1 MALKNNKISLLKND
15 KIILKGVRVNNLK
28 NINVE
33 IPKNKFVVITGLSGS
48 GKSSLAFDTIFAE
61 GQRLYLES
69 LSTYARQF
77 ANIQSKPDF
86 DFISGLSPAIAID
99 QKNIANNPRSTVATM
114 TEIYDHLR
122 LLYARIGKIYCPH
135 CGSLIQKQSAEK
147 IIEKVAMLYADQD
160 IYLLAPV
167 IKNKIGLNKKILNE
181 IATAGFKKIR
191 LNNEFIFLTGNDDLR
206 FNEQEKN
213 TLEILVS
220 ELRAPK
226 KINLIRQNLAPQ
238 KNNWQDD
245 SLNSNFIKNVKLS
258 LDLGNGFINIYNPKN
273 KKENLFSEFLACP
286 KCDFT
291 LSEIEPRLFSF
302 NSPYGACE
310 NCAGLGVKEEFDPN
324 LIIPNKKLTLLQGAI
339 RPFVRSLAKNQNKF
353 IEELKK
359 VAEKNNFNLNT
370 PLTNFTKKQLEILLY
385 GKEDFE
391 GVIKNLHKKYLESDS
406 DYLKSEFT
414 KYMRVFTCPTCAGK
428 RLNKTALAVKVAGK
442 SIAEITAQNIVN
454 SLEFFQKLPKLL
466 SAEENVIA
474 EQIVKEINKRLEFLQ
489 EVGLEYLTLN
499 RSAQTLSGGEA
510 QRIKLATQTSAGL
523 TGIIYILDEPSIG
536 LHPKD
541 NAKLIQTLKAMRDL
555 GNSILVVEHDKET
568 MLLADYILD
577 IGPGAGKY
585 GGEVVAVGT
594 PEEIKKNKN
603 SLTGAY
609 LANKNIISF
618 KTRPILKNKKEKILI
633 IKKAAEFN
641 LKNIDVKIPLGQLVC
656 LTGVSGSG
664 KSTLVTEILSKALA
678 HHFYQSKDLPG
689 KHEKIIGL
697 EYLDKIIAVDQ
708 DPIGRTPRSNP
719 ATYTGVFT
727 AIREI
732 FATTNEA
739 KIKRFDVGS
748 FSFNVVGG
756 RCETCGG
763 DGYKKIEMNFL
774 PDVFVKCEDCAGKR
788 FRQEIL
794 AIHYK
799 NKNIADVLAMTVS
812 EAMDFFAET
821 PTIYQKLKVLF
832 EVGLE
837 YLTLGQPAN
846 TLSGGEAQRIKL
858 ATELMRRSTGK
869 TLYILDEPTTGLHFE
884 DIKKLLH
891 VLYKLVA
898 TGNTVLVVE
907 HNLDVIKNA
916 DWVIDL
922 GPEGGDKGGYIVAEG
937 TPEEI
942 ANNKK
947 SWTGKYLKKVL
958 K

>member
-1 MALKNNKISLLKND
+1 MALKNNKISAHKND

-69 LSTYARQF
+69 LSTYARHF
-77 ANIQSKPDF
+77 TNIQTKPDF

-114 TEIYDHLR
+114 TEIYDYLR
-122 LLYARIGKIYCPH
+122 LLYARIGKIYCPN
-135 CGSLIQKQSAEK
+135 CGSLIQKQSTEK
-147 IIEKVAMLYADQD
+147 IMEKIVSLYANQEV
-160 IYLLAPV
+160 YLLAPI
-167 IKNKIGLNKKILNE
+167 IKNKIGLNNKILNE
-181 IATAGFKKIR
+181 IISAGFKKIR
-191 LNNEFIFLTGNDDLR
+191 LNNEFIFLTGNDQLK
-206 FNEQEKN
+206 FEENEKN
-213 TLEILVS
+213 TLEVLVS
-220 ELRAPK
+220 ELTVPK
-226 KINLIRQNLAPQ
+226 NINLVRQNLAPG
-238 KNNWQDD
+238 KNTWVEDN
-245 SLNSNFIKNVKLS
+245 LNTKFIKDIKLS
-258 LDLGNGFINIYNPKN
+258 LDLGNGFVNIYNPKN
-273 KKENLFSEFLACP
+273 NKELSFAEFLACP
-286 KCDFT
+286 NCEFA
-291 LSEIEPRLFSF
+291 LSEIESRLFSF

-310 NCAGLGVKEEFDPN
+310 NCAGLGVKEEFDPE
-324 LIIPNKKLTLLQGAI
+324 LIIPNKKLTLLEGAI

-359 VAEKNNFNLNT
+359 AGQANDFDLNT
-370 PLTNFTKKQLEILLY
+370 PLKDFSKKQLEVLLY
-385 GKEDFE
+385 GDKNFE

-406 DYLKSEFT
+406 EYLKSEFT
-414 KYMRVFTCPTCAGK
+414 KYMRVFTCPSCQGQ
-428 RLNKTALAVKVAGK
+428 RLNKTALAVKIAQK
-442 SIAEITAQNIVN
+442 SIAEITAQNIGEI
-454 SLEFFQKLPKLL
+454 SDFFKKINKILTT
-466 SAEENVIA
+466 EENIIA
-474 EQIVKEINKRLEFLQ
+474 HQIIKEINKRLEFLK

-541 NAKLIQTLKAMRDL
+541 NAKLIQTLKEMRDL

-568 MLLADYILD
+568 MQLADYILD

-585 GGEVVAVGT
+585 GGQVVAMGT

-609 LANKNIISF
+609 LSNKNKITYRKKI
-618 KTRPILKNKKEKILI
+618 TLNNKKEKFLL
-633 IKKAAEFN
+633 IKKASEFN

-678 HHFYQSKDLPG
+678 HHFYQTKDLPG

-697 EYLDKIIAVDQ
+697 ENIDKMIAVDQ

-719 ATYTGVFT
+719 VTYTGIFT

-732 FATTNEA
+732 FANTPEA

-774 PDVFVKCEDCAGKR
+774 PDVFIKCEECAGKR

-799 NKNIADVLAMTVS
+799 NKNIADVLEMTVS
-812 EAMDFFAET
+812 EALDFFADA
-821 PTIYQKLKVLF
+821 PNIYQKLKVLF

-869 TLYILDEPTTGLHFE
+869 TLYVLDEPTTGLHFE
-884 DIKKLLH
+884 DIKKLLN
-891 VLYKLVA
+891 VLYKLIE

-916 DWVIDL
+916 DWIIDL
-922 GPEGGDKGGYIVAEG
+922 GPEGGDNGGYLVAEG
-937 TPEEI
+937 TPEKI
-942 ANNKK
+942 AQNKN